1 MTSDDISS
9 IVPTCGRS
17 VRVHRRVEEK
27 SETQVAHATTVDHQ
41 ILRPS
46 RSVDEEAVMEARAT
60 SFECHFSSVGRSVV
74 GEAFMVARVHENDL
88 EVREPEAARGS
99 FPETAVVGF
108 FRRRLDLHRSV
119 R

>member
-9 IVPTCGRS
+9 IVPARGKS

-46 RSVDEEAVMEARAT
+46 RSVDEEAIME
-60 SFECHFSSVGRSVV
+60 
-74 GEAFMVARVHENDL
+74 ARVHEHDL
-88 EVREPEAARGS
+88 EVRNLRRCVVD
-99 FPETAVVGF
+99 FPELTATRGGVWLAFG
-108 FRRRLDLHRSV
+108 
-119 R
+119 

>member
-9 IVPTCGRS
+9 IVPARGRS

-46 RSVDEEAVMEARAT
+46 RLVDEEAVMEAR
-60 SFECHFSSVGRSVV
+60 
-74 GEAFMVARVHENDL
+74 VHEHDL
-88 EVREPEAARGS
+88 EVRNLRWCVVDFSELTTVRGDACLA
-99 FPETAVVGF
+99 FG
-108 FRRRLDLHRSV
+108 
-119 R
+119 